1 MARCIQTSA
10 TQQIWPIRM
19 GARKQGEMLCVLA
32 FQDTEWLALHEAS
45 TATLGAPKECRVMS
59 GASVSSLIEDE

>member
-1 MARCIQTSA
+1 MDARQ
-10 TQQIWPIRM
+10 
-19 GARKQGEMLCVLA
+19 QGEMLCVLA